1 MRYVAL
7 LRGINLGNRRLKMD
21 VLRAH
26 FEALK
31 FRHVATFI
39 ASGNVLFETSARD
52 AAKLETQ
59 IERHLAKTLGYPV
72 DTFLRN
78 ADEMAAVAAA
88 RPFPPAEMASET
100 NTINV
105 VFLKET
111 PHPAEAR
118 RLEAIRTDY
127 DAFRVIGREFYWLTR
142 GRMSDSTIWQL
153 PEMKQIRLPNST
165 MRNLNTAQK
174 LATLLTN

>member
-21 VLRAH
+21 ALRAH

-31 FRHVATFI
+31 FRHVSTFI

-52 AAKLETQ
+52 AAKLEAQ

-72 DTFLRN
+72 DTFLRT

-88 RPFPPAEMASET
+88 KPFPPADMASET
-100 NTINV
+100 NALNV
-105 VFLKET
+105 IFLKDT
-111 PHPAEAR
+111 PNLADAR

-127 DAFRVIGREFYWLTR
+127 DAFRVIGREFYWLTH
-142 GRMSDSTIWQL
+142 GRMSASTVWQL
-153 PEMKQIRLPNST
+153 PEMKLVKMPNST
-165 MRNLNTAQK
+165 MRNFNSAQK
-174 LATLLTN
+174 LAALLAE

>member
-21 VLRAH
+21 ALRAH

-31 FRHVATFI
+31 FRHVSTFI
-39 ASGNVLFETSARD
+39 ASGNVLFETAARD

-59 IERHLAKTLGYPV
+59 IERHLAKTLGYSV
-72 DTFLRN
+72 DTFLRS
-78 ADEMAAVAAA
+78 ADQMSAIAAA
-88 RPFPPAEMASET
+88 KPFPPADMASEI

-111 PHPAEAR
+111 PNPADAR
-118 RLEAIRTDY
+118 RLEAIRSDY

-142 GRMSDSTIWQL
+142 GRMTDSTVWQL

-174 LATLLTN
+174 LATLLTK

>member
-1 MRYVAL
+1 MHYVAL
-7 LRGINLGNRRLKMD
+7 LRGINLGKRRVKMD
-21 VLRAH
+21 ALRAH

-31 FRHVATFI
+31 FRRVSTFI

-59 IERHLAKTLGYPV
+59 IERHLAQTLGYSV
-72 DTFLRN
+72 DTFLRT
-78 ADEMAAVAAA
+78 ADEMTAVAAA
-88 RPFPPAEMASET
+88 KPFPPGEMASEI

-105 VFLKET
+105 IFLKDA
-111 PHPAEAR
+111 PNPADAR

-142 GRMSDSTIWQL
+142 GRMSASTVWEL
-153 PEMKQIRLPNST
+153 PEMKHVKLPNST
-165 MRNLNTAQK
+165 MRNLNTCQK
-174 LATLLTN
+174 LATLLAE

>member
-7 LRGINLGNRRLKMD
+7 LRGINLGKRRIKMD

-31 FRHVATFI
+31 FRRVSTFI

-52 AAKLETQ
+52 AAKLEAQ
-59 IERHLAKTLGYPV
+59 IERHLAETLGYPV
-72 DTFLRN
+72 DTFLRS

-88 RPFPPAEMASET
+88 SPFSPADMASET

-111 PHPAEAR
+111 PKPTEAR

-142 GRMSDSTIWQL
+142 GRMSASTVWEL
-153 PEMKQIRLPNST
+153 PEIKRVKLPNST
-165 MRNLNTAQK
+165 MRNLNTCQK
-174 LATLLTN
+174 LAARLAG